1 MAKWLEAFNRIDKPT
16 WTNREAA
23 GIIGFARA
31 VFNQYGLKQGIALTP
46 WDWYAYALPALGW
59 VTTGDKFKVDTKQQ
73 LQTYPASS
81 ALRSALQRMVTELDQ
96 GGVPF
101 KLLVDP
107 RGSDAVFRKLANDA
121 WAAMQQLGEP
131 GSLTALQSL
140 TAASSSTSSPAPA
153 PAPATRPTL
162 RVGST
167 GAMVTELQQRFG
179 VAADGKFGP
188 STRDAVAEFQKA
200 NGLTVDG
207 VAGPETWAAIG
218 RGARPV
224 LRVGSVGPVVIE
236 LQQKLGITADAVF
249 GKNTRSAVVAFQKA
263 NKLDPD
269 GVVGPQ
275 TWGALDRGGV
285 PRPPEMRD
293 NFPSLFPAPTPV
305 KPATPIASTP
315 TPTPTPAKPTAT
327 PTPAPA
333 PAPTATPAPV
343 QTATPAPI
351 SEPATSPSDAVKEPG
366 GSSPPASGPFAIE
379 LPPPNAAANGNGKSK
394 PKPKP
399 KPSQELEAQPVGAPV
414 RAPTGGGDSGGG
426 GGIAIVV
433 LALAFASG
441 KRRKRKGRYAR
452 AR

>member
-59 VTTGDKFKVDTKQQ
+59 VTTGDKFKVDTKHQ

-81 ALRSALQRMVTELDQ
+81 VLRSALLRMVTELDH

-121 WAAMQQLGEP
+121 WAAMQQLGEQ

-140 TAASSSTSSPAPA
+140 TAASSSTSTPTSSPAPA
-153 PAPATRPTL
+153 PPATRPTL

-207 VAGPETWAAIG
+207 VAGPETWAAIR

-236 LQQKLGITADAVF
+236 LQQKLGITADAAF
-249 GKNTRSAVVAFQKA
+249 GKNTRAAVVAFQKT

-293 NFPSLFPAPTPV
+293 NFPSPFPAPTPA

-315 TPTPTPAKPTAT
+315 TPTPATPAAT
-327 PTPAPA
+327 PTPVPV
-333 PAPTATPAPV
+333 PTATPAPV
-343 QTATPAPI
+343 

-399 KPSQELEAQPVGAPV
+399 KPPQELEAQPVGAPV
-414 RAPTGGGDSGGG
+414 RAPTGGGGGG

-441 KRRKRKGRYAR
+441 KRRKRKGR
-452 AR
+452 